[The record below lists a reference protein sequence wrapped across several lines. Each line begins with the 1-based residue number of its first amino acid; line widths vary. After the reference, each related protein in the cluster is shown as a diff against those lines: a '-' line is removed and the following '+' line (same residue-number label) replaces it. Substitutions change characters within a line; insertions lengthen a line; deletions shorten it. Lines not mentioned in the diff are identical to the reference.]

1 MDEEELIELN
11 NEKRKQLSQK
21 NKKYYEDMLIYIRT
35 SYNKSDQEMEEILV
49 ELLDHLIDAQAE
61 GKTAKEVFGDK
72 PKKYA
77 NEILGEL
84 PKEVTKKHI
93 QFFFMFICYFLAA
106 ASITSGFFNWAGP
119 YIFGVNSSSNTY
131 YLGTLALKAL
141 LDIPFA
147 FLVMYL
153 ALKYIRWTCFKE
165 INNKRFLFLSGLFG
179 IFAVGI
185 FFLIAFIVPDVEPK
199 VELPF
204 YIILLFGIVLYLLG
218 RSIRKTI

>member
-1 MDEEELIELN
+1 MGEKELIELN
-11 NEKRKQLSQK
+11 NEKRKRLSQE

-35 SYNKSDQEMEEILV
+35 SYNKSDQEMEKILV

-61 GKTAKEVFGDK
+61 GKTAKEVFGDN

-93 QFFFMFICYFLAA
+93 QFFFMLICYFVAA
-106 ASITSGFFNWAGP
+106 LSLTTGVINYLGPFIFDLSSI
-119 YIFGVNSSSNTY
+119 SNTY
-131 YLGTLALKAL
+131 YLETLALKAL

-179 IFAVGI
+179 IFAVGL
-185 FFLIAFIVPDVEPK
+185 FVLIAFIVPDVGPK

-204 YIILLFGIVLYLLG
+204 YIILLFGIILYLLG
-218 RSIRKTI
+218 RSISKAI